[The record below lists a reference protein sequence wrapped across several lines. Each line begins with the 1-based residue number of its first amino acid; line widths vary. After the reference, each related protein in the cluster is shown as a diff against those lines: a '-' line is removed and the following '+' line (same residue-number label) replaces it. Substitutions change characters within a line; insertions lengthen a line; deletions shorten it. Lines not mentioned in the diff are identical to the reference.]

1 MQSERAYKVRWIV
14 APQDPDGAGLYGTT
28 THSAKNPASAALRS
42 AECVFQALSEEDLGG
57 AFHVISVTG
66 DDSGPNL
73 LSADQLRTALRY
85 HPHELPL
92 EVLCRPLC

>member
-1 MQSERAYKVRWIV
+1 MPSERAYKVRWVV
-14 APQDPDGAGLYGTT
+14 APHDPDGAGLYGTT

-42 AECVFQALSEEDLGG
+42 AESVALAMSQEDLSG
-57 AFHVISVTG
+57 AFHILSVTG
-66 DDSGPNL
+66 DESGPTL
-73 LSADQLRTALRY
+73 LSADQLLAALRY